1 MNSVVES
8 LTGLNKMSDQLIA
21 TDFLLS
27 AKSAVRNYSIALT
40 EATTPELRL
49 TLRNHLNAAIIT
61 HEKIFNYM
69 LNKGYYNAYDIAEQY
84 KIDMQTTDTA
94 LNLKGTA
101 DNFLSNL
108 LK

>member
-1 MNSVVES
+1 MNSVIEN

-27 AKSAVRNYSIALT
+27 AKSAVRSYSIALT

-49 TLRNHLNAAIIT
+49 TLRNHLNAAIST

-69 LNKGYYNAYDIAEQY
+69 LNKGYYNAYDISEQF
-84 KIDMQTTDTA
+84 KIDMQSTDTA
-94 LNLKGTA
+94 LKLKGT
-101 DNFLSNL
+101 SEKL
-108 LK
+108 LFR